1 MVFSSKIPS
10 STSLLGLGGERER
23 HTSGSA
29 SPLWRNRR
37 SWGYLASWKYTSEE
51 TDVLAVAQAQTTI
64 KVRASDLAR
73 RRFKRLAVAINTGVK
88 RIRCLDSV
96 GQASDVELRAV
107 GTDAFLTQTS

>member
-1 MVFSSKIPS
+1 
-10 STSLLGLGGERER
+10 
-23 HTSGSA
+23 
-29 SPLWRNRR
+29 
-37 SWGYLASWKYTSEE
+37 LASWKYTSEE